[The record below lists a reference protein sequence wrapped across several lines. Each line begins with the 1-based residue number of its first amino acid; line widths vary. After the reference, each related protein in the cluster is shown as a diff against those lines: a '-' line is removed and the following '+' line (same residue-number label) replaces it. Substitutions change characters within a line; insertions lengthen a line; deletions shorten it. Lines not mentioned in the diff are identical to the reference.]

1 MTETL
6 EAPPLLRKTNWSR
19 PSHLYNYKQKAWWFH
34 EFCLWGSR
42 AQGSEIFQADDE
54 TEKNQKTVNTKTG
67 KQKLNRKPLLLLLL
81 FLHLLCTIYKTFLAR
96 NFELKDRK
104 KFRSSNNHKS
114 FFSSSA
120 PKHCNITKKNFSLY

>member
-6 EAPPLLRKTNWSR
+6 AAPPLLRKQIDLGPPTFTIINKR
-19 PSHLYNYKQKAWWFH
+19 LGGFTKF
-34 EFCLWGSR
+34 FCE
-42 AQGSEIFQADDE
+42 APEIFQAENE
-54 TEKNQKTVNTKTG
+54 TEKTENSKHKNR

-81 FLHLLCTIYKTFLAR
+81 FLHLLCTINKTILAR

-120 PKHCNITKKNFSLY
+120 PKHCNITKKTSLYTIL